1 VLIEVQFVGHKVFM
15 VKPPTMNNLT
25 NQHQKRL
32 NYLGSFIRNYRMNIG
47 MTQYELSDCADSV
60 HRNTLVRLEAGK
72 NISLIKLFEVLDAL
86 ELEPHEL
93 FLDVD

>member
-1 VLIEVQFVGHKVFM
+1 MLIEVQFVGHKVFM
-15 VKPPTMNNLT
+15 VKPPTMNTVT

-32 NYLGSFIRNYRMNIG
+32 NYLGAFIRNYRMNFG

-72 NISLIKLFEVLDAL
+72 NISLVKLFEVLYAL
-86 ELEPHEL
+86 ELEPHDL
-93 FLDVD
+93 FLDV